1 MIKKYLI
8 PIVFIFILLFVPPTI
23 YFLDYSQT
31 IDQIQEK
38 ISYHLPYPGI
48 LPDHPLYFI
57 KGIRDQLLQFK
68 TRENIKKAELYLLL
82 SDKRVS
88 MSIELS
94 KKGKDKLAI
103 TTFSNAEK
111 YFSYIPD
118 LIINSKKQ
126 GVGPQSDFLNT
137 LKLSSDKHRE
147 VAETLMKELP
157 QGSSESINQIL
168 KLNSDTRKRLEKL

>member
-1 MIKKYLI
+1 MFKKFLV
-8 PIVFIFILLFVPPTI
+8 PIVFIFSILFIPPTI

-31 IDQIQEK
+31 IDQVKEK
-38 ISYHLPYPGI
+38 VSYTLPYPGI
-48 LPDHPLYFI
+48 LPDNPLYFI
-57 KGIRDQLLQFK
+57 KGIRDQLLQIK
-68 TRENIKKAELYLLL
+68 TRDNIKKSELYLLL
-82 SDKRVS
+82 SDKRVA
-88 MSIELS
+88 MSIELA

-103 TTFSNAEK
+103 TTFSKAEK

-118 LIINSKKQ
+118 LIITSKKQ
-126 GVGPQSDFLNT
+126 GVSPQSDFLNT

-147 VAETLMKELP
+147 TAETLMKELP